1 MGKNQELFLSSILA
15 GVCISLGCWISISSA
30 NAIIGAILFAC
41 GLLGVRILDLDLFT
55 GKTQYIS
62 LGVDPASFYLICLIG
77 NIIGCFLMAVLT
89 TPAIR
94 GAAFSIALNK
104 ANQPI
109 QDAFVRGVA
118 CGSLMTIATYRDTPL
133 YVSVFCVTA
142 FILAGFNHC
151 IADAY
156 YMLAAKTFSV
166 SWLATL
172 TGNILGGAIL
182 TLPIRFHLINMSYDF

>member
-1 MGKNQELFLSSILA
+1 MGKNQETFLSSVLA
-15 GVCISLGCWISISSA
+15 GICISLGCWISISSP
-30 NAIIGAILFAC
+30 NVMIGAVLFSC
-41 GLLGVRILDLDLFT
+41 GLLGVRALDLDLFT
-55 GKTQYIS
+55 GKTQFIP
-62 LGVDPASFYLICLIG
+62 LGAYPASFYLIYLIG
-77 NIIGCFLMAVLT
+77 NIAGCFLMAVLT

-94 GAAFSIALNK
+94 EAAFSIALNK

-118 CGSLMTIATYRDTPL
+118 CGSLMTIATHRDTPL

-156 YMLAAKTFSV
+156 YMLAARTFSV

-172 TGNILGGAIL
+172 AGNILGGAIL
-182 TLPIRFHLINMSYDF
+182 TLPIRFHMKMIYDF